1 MRTWIKLILRDSKTL
16 SPLPDGS
23 DSAVRDR
30 TYCYDWGE
38 LEPAQQIS
46 LFYIWKVCRFC
57 PQQRN
62 CPTISNIPRSSW
74 WKQEN
79 IQFQGDPSNCLSSAG
94 LRDGTIA
101 SWSAELDSNGSNFV
115 GCPVSRSWC
124 PDLSN
129 HSIMTRQYLSSL
141 ELGQGEQDPASLAWP
156 LPLPWPAPGQD
167 KLSAARRN
175 PNNKYFPNIEQSRLQ
190 D

>member
-1 MRTWIKLILRDSKTL
+1 MT
-16 SPLPDGS
+16 P
-23 DSAVRDR
+23 
-30 TYCYDWGE
+30 
-38 LEPAQQIS
+38 EPAQQIS
-46 LFYIWKVCRFC
+46 LFYIWKVFC

-62 CPTISNIPRSSW
+62 CPTISNIPRLD
-74 WKQEN
+74 EN
-79 IQFQGDPSNCLSSAG
+79 RKTFNFKEIPRASSAG
-94 LRDGTIA
+94 LREDHRA
-101 SWSAELDSNGSNFV
+101 SWTAELASNGSNFV

-141 ELGQGEQDPASLAWP
+141 ELGHGEQDPASLAWP
-156 LPLPWPAPGQD
+156 LPLPWPAPGKD
-167 KLSAARRN
+167 KLSVARRN

>member
-1 MRTWIKLILRDSKTL
+1 MSWTLMRTWIKLILRDSKTL

-62 CPTISNIPRSSW
+62 CPTISNIPRVDENRKTFNFKEIPRIVWAQQVCGIHTCLEQWSRFKKRINQTVNAKMSYW
-74 WKQEN
+74 PYWKKVQVLEPLEMEE
-79 IQFQGDPSNCLSSAG
+79 IMIFHQ
-94 LRDGTIA
+94 I
-101 SWSAELDSNGSNFV
+101 
-115 GCPVSRSWC
+115 CPW
-124 PDLSN
+124 
-129 HSIMTRQYLSSL
+129 
-141 ELGQGEQDPASLAWP
+141 
-156 LPLPWPAPGQD
+156 
-167 KLSAARRN
+167 K
-175 PNNKYFPNIEQSRLQ
+175 
-190 D
+190 